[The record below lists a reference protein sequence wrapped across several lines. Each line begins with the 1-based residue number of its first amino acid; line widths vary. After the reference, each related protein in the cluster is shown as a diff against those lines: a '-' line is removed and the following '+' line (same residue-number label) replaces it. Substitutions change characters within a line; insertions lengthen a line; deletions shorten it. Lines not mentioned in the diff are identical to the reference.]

1 MIYKGDIGVQ
11 LIYNVI
17 EDLTGTYTAVG
28 FDVVKPDKTEDEW
41 AGSVRDKSRIIYT
54 IADGDLD
61 QTGKY
66 QIQPWVEG
74 SGGGLIRGEIK
85 SFIVSETLKT
95 EVDPPVTP

>member
-1 MIYKGDIGVQ
+1 MIYKCDIGVQ

-41 AGSVRDKSRIIYT
+41 TGFVQNKTRICYS
-54 IADGDLD
+54 IASGDLD

-66 QIQPWVEG
+66 QIQPWVTG
-74 SGGGLIRGEIK
+74 ANSSIVRGEIK